1 MHDSLVLQVVI
12 FREGSLVGTEVFL
25 PGAYALGSDD
35 ECELLLAD
43 PAVSPCHAVL
53 TFKEGKVRLEDLSG
67 RGAVVINGAPALS
80 AEVGARDDIAIGPFL
95 VKVRVVG
102 QKRGTPKAAPATPR
116 AVTGA
121 TPTQAKAPFPG
132 GPSKPQPASSPPLAS
147 HRNSSAPL
155 AGPRALSRGVAPG
168 PVAGRQ
174 EASRTLEPFEHV
186 RSAKPRAAS
195 AEQQTE
201 VLTLPPVAAAP
212 AVTPPWDSSPRIRL
226 PAPSPTPA
234 PAATLEEVPAAAVSA
249 DLTDPALV
257 VPAPVAGIK
266 TVEEL
271 PVVDDVDVLE
281 EVEKAAVALELA
293 TPPGLGA
300 PAERAGDVAAG
311 GDRSRNASSTPSGSA
326 HPERSSRRASGG
338 SGVEGPLDAGLA
350 GSAYARASRLRSRE
364 PEGAG
369 RAQGDSPT
377 PTEDTGTKRPASGP
391 FLRVRVLWGD
401 YVIGLHGFRF
411 GTSLRSGPSED
422 CDVPLYD
429 LAFPNS
435 FELAKVDKGLWTVQ
449 IPRGARARLFGGSG
463 GWQPVA
469 SGKVALVGGQALHL
483 EGSRC
488 AVELRPDP
496 VPPAAP
502 MRFSDVVD
510 SRVGVPFALAA
521 SLVLAAI
528 LLMPEPPKETSDFE
542 PKKLAPIRAL
552 LKPPPKK
559 EQQKIKEKIARLT
572 KREVVAQDPDVVAP
586 KTRAQGS
593 ARKAIKAVEKL
604 TSAGPAVESLLKATS
619 KMAGGPKGY
628 GDKGMGFKLSPL
640 NGKPPIAMAGMEVG
654 QGMGGFGAKT
664 KGLGGVRGMGGGPG
678 GGIGVFA
685 SGGVGKKQ
693 VAGTVVSAPA
703 RRAKV
708 SGGSLPREAV
718 AKVINEHLSEVR
730 GCYERA
736 LLKSPGLAGKLQ
748 LEWTIDSR
756 GKVSEIKVKTST
768 LRGAEVPNCIV
779 SSLKAWTFPPP
790 KGGRVIVSYPFLFNS
805 VGF

>member
-1 MHDSLVLQVVI
+1 VHDSSVLQVVI

-25 PGAYALGSDD
+25 PGAYTLGSDD
-35 ECELLLAD
+35 ECELQLAD
-43 PAVSPCHAVL
+43 PAISPCHAVL
-53 TFKEGKVRLEDLSG
+53 TFKGGKVTLEDLSG
-67 RGAVVINGAPALS
+67 RGAVVVNGAPAVS
-80 AEVGARDDIAIGPFL
+80 AEVGPRDDIAIGPFL

-102 QKRGTPKAAPATPR
+102 QKRGAPKPAQATSRAAAAVPPAQAR
-116 AVTGA
+116 APLSSGTA
-121 TPTQAKAPFPG
+121 
-132 GPSKPQPASSPPLAS
+132 KPQAAIGSPPASSSTTPAS
-147 HRNSSAPL
+147 PRAPVMSRG
-155 AGPRALSRGVAPG
+155 AGPERA
-168 PVAGRQ
+168 AGRQ
-174 EASRTLEPFEHV
+174 EAPKSLDPFAQV
-186 RSAKPRAAS
+186 RSSKPLAEPL
-195 AEQQTE
+195 EQQTE
-201 VLTLPPVAAAP
+201 VLAIPPAGAPAAAP
-212 AVTPPWDSSPRIRL
+212 AWDSSPRIQA
-226 PAPSPTPA
+226 PAPGRAAA
-234 PAATLEEVPAAAVSA
+234 PATALGHASAAAPPIDRTA
-249 DLTDPALV
+249 PALV

-266 TVEEL
+266 TLEEL
-271 PVVDDVDVLE
+271 PVVDDADVLE
-281 EVEKAAVALELA
+281 EVGDAPVELEMA
-293 TPPGLGA
+293 TSPGVDGPVESMA
-300 PAERAGDVAAG
+300 SAEAEPAAAG
-311 GDRSRNASSTPSGSA
+311 GG
-326 HPERSSRRASGG
+326 
-338 SGVEGPLDAGLA
+338 
-350 GSAYARASRLRSRE
+350 
-364 PEGAG
+364 
-369 RAQGDSPT
+369 Q
-377 PTEDTGTKRPASGP
+377 SGP

-401 YVIGLHGFRF
+401 HVIGLHGFRF
-411 GTSLRSGPSED
+411 GTSPRGGPSEG

-435 FELAKVDKGLWTVQ
+435 FELAKVAKGLWTAQV
-449 IPRGARARLFGGSG
+449 PRGARALRADGRG

-469 SGKVALVGGQALHL
+469 SGEVGLAGGQALRI

-496 VPPAAP
+496 LPPQAP
-502 MRFSDVVD
+502 MRVRDLVD

-521 SLVLAAI
+521 SFVLAAV
-528 LLMPEPPKETSDFE
+528 LLMPEPRKETPDFE

-552 LKPPPKK
+552 LKPPPEK
-559 EQQKIKEKIARLT
+559 EQRKIKEKIARLT
-572 KREVVAQDPDVVAP
+572 KKEVVAQDPGVVAP

-593 ARKAIKAVEKL
+593 AKKAIKAVEKI

-664 KGLGGVRGMGGGPG
+664 KGLGGVRGMGGGSG

-685 SGGVGKKQ
+685 SGGVGKKK

-708 SGGSLPREAV
+708 SGGSLAREAV
-718 AKVINEHLSEVR
+718 AKVINAHLSEVR

-748 LEWTIDSR
+748 LEWTIDMR
-756 GKVSEIKVKTST
+756 GRVSEIKVKTST

-779 SSLKAWTFPPP
+779 ASLKTWTFPPP
-790 KGGRVIVSYPFLFNS
+790 TGGRVIVSYPFLFNS